1 MCRATLTIV
10 LVLGL
15 QGGMLSA
22 TWGAGKVSE
31 TVTDADIRVVV
42 AAIEDEIYAE
52 GYHTAYID
60 VGADAISIYVNP
72 RMENRMVWVIYKLM
86 PHGEIHRGVFLSADR
101 RLAALNRD
109 PKSGFPPTDS
119 AAMLTVYLDDEDVI
133 ETKTTWRKV
142 YMSIKLKPSAERIA
156 EAKRRQAIRYGRK

>member
-15 QGGMLSA
+15 QGRMLSA

-42 AAIEDEIYAE
+42 TAIEDEIYAE

-60 VGADAISIYVNP
+60 VGADARRRSIAALDTRLIVA
-72 RMENRMVWVIYKLM
+72 LDL
-86 PHGEIHRGVFLSADR
+86 HCHHRDR
-101 RLAALNRD
+101 RQPRESL
-109 PKSGFPPTDS
+109 
-119 AAMLTVYLDDEDVI
+119 
-133 ETKTTWRKV
+133 
-142 YMSIKLKPSAERIA
+142 
-156 EAKRRQAIRYGRK
+156 